1 MQMES
6 IPIMKRGV
14 KCNGHPIRHLMRIK
28 KEQSPQRQQHQR
40 FVQHFVQNLELKR
53 EKWDSKV
60 LSGTKK
66 LERRVTIFTMWLIIC
81 IGRYVW
87 SLCNY
92 KHSGKCVVNI
102 AQIAMKSY
110 TKFITFAKPQ
120 KTITSIDI

>member
-53 EKWDSKV
+53 EK
-60 LSGTKK
+60 
-66 LERRVTIFTMWLIIC
+66 
-81 IGRYVW
+81 
-87 SLCNY
+87 
-92 KHSGKCVVNI
+92 
-102 AQIAMKSY
+102 
-110 TKFITFAKPQ
+110 
-120 KTITSIDI
+120 